1 MYTTKRTKLNQIV
14 KGIVCILTL
23 IGLSGPLVAHG
34 AQIKWKHKPYSH
46 YANKEDVKTV
56 LSDFFASQ
64 GVGVICSEAVQGKV
78 SGKFNQEKP
87 EGFFRSLMDAYN
99 LTWYYDGATI
109 YVYSASEMISRFINL
124 GYLDTVAFK
133 ENLIDLGILDD
144 KFAMRFLEKDRMIY
158 VVGPQRYVELISDMA
173 HQMDAKA
180 MAHRGK
186 DDIVKIFPLKYAW
199 AEDKQINFRD
209 KQTTIQGVASL
220 LRNLISGTAV
230 PGQVADYSEHYITPS
245 LEKLKGQGLA
255 DRRQSANPE
264 KAPKGQG
271 PSSETVYQNAG
282 DAGAQ
287 HPAPLYAEADVGFIQ
302 ADSRQ
307 NAVVVRDRK
316 EKMPYYEEIINL
328 LDAPVGLVEIRAT
341 IIDVDRR
348 NMKNLGIQWEFAST
362 DTDNETTVKGGL
374 NTTERY
380 NNEDG
385 LELPVGQG
393 LNVATI
399 IGDATDYFLSKVHAL
414 EVTGDAHI
422 LSRPSVLTL
431 NNVEAQLEHSQTVY
445 VRLEGNEEVDL
456 FDINTG
462 VILRVTPHI
471 VEQKDKSLIKLSI
484 QIEDGELSD
493 EKVDNIPIVNRS
505 VVNTQAVVHQ
515 KESLLVGGLLKQSNQ
530 SGVQKVPCLGDI
542 PLLGHLFRSQASS
555 DDEYERLFLITPT
568 IIQYQDTKATVK
580 ASAPRAT
587 QLSANEQ

>member
-1 MYTTKRTKLNQIV
+1 MFTTKRTKLNQIV

-23 IGLSGPLVAHG
+23 IGLSGPLAAHS
-34 AQIKWKHKPYSH
+34 AQIKWKYKPYSH
-46 YANKEDVKTV
+46 YANKEDIKIV
-56 LSDFFASQ
+56 LADFFASQ
-64 GVGVICSEAVQGKV
+64 GIGVICSEAVHGKV

-87 EGFFRSLMDAYN
+87 ERFFHSLMDAYN

-109 YVYSASEMISRFINL
+109 YVYSSNEMISRFINL
-124 GYLDTVAFK
+124 GYLNTVEFK
-133 ENLIDLGILDD
+133 ENLTDLGILDD

-158 VVGPQRYVELISDMA
+158 IVGPQRYVELISEMA
-173 HQMDAKA
+173 QQMDAKA

-199 AEDKQINFRD
+199 AEDKVISFRD
-209 KQTTIQGVASL
+209 KETSIQGVASL

-230 PGQVADYSEHYITPS
+230 PGEVAGYGERYITPS
-245 LEKLKGQGLA
+245 LEKLKGRGLA
-255 DRRQSANPE
+255 NRRESASAA
-264 KAPKGQG
+264 KASNSPK
-271 PSSETVYQNAG
+271 SETETAYQNAG
-282 DAGAQ
+282 SGDPQ
-287 HPAPLYAEADVGFIQ
+287 HPTPLYAEVDVGFIQ
-302 ADSRQ
+302 ADARQ

-316 EKMPYYEEIINL
+316 EKMAYYEEIINL

-362 DTDNETTVKGGL
+362 DNDNDTVVKGGL
-374 NTTERY
+374 NTTDRH

-385 LELPVGQG
+385 LQLPIGQG

-399 IGDATDYFLSKVHAL
+399 IGDATDYFLSKVQAL
-414 EVTGDAHI
+414 EVAGDAHI

-456 FDINTG
+456 YDINTG

-471 VEQKDKSLIKLSI
+471 VEQEDKSLIKLSI
-484 QIEDGELSD
+484 VIEDGELSN

-530 SGVQKVPCLGDI
+530 SSQYKIPCLGDI
-542 PLLGHLFRSQASS
+542 PLLGYLFRSQSNS

-568 IIQYQDTKATVK
+568 IVPYQNTNTPVK
-580 ASAPRAT
+580 ARTSQTTR
-587 QLSANEQ
+587 LSAVGR